1 LPIPITLAIGF
12 YSSLHYC
19 ESRDMYAYYCV
30 ALYLFGDL
38 SCIMILDLC
47 VNYTEFVIVAG
58 GTMYAAVTDIAF
70 IDPSRTVWYEITG
83 ICSGLSFLC
92 K

>member
-1 LPIPITLAIGF
+1 MLNNFVCA
-12 YSSLHYC
+12 
-19 ESRDMYAYYCV
+19 D
-30 ALYLFGDL
+30 
-38 SCIMILDLC
+38 CIVFL
-47 VNYTEFVIVAG
+47 TVAG

-92 K
+92 EQNVALTDSDM